1 MKRSRPKTGL
11 LQPAKL
17 KQPKRRTARLARDAQ
32 QLITLA
38 AHCTKAGSRYE
49 DIFWEREIIALGSKL
64 MAAGQDSVIEAA
76 LDSTLDSNLESD
88 LDTHETLISFCEAA
102 AECSSVD
109 VNGASFDTLLI
120 AMPMV
125 AWSRYAIASGPLSM
139 TAVKS
144 DTITNKTVGALLAAL
159 HTHILAKDAQAC
171 MSPYL
176 YSIDQMPISFSG
188 VHKLAQKLTHAAI
201 NNTQPSFDY
210 AKLPAAADLLADV
223 RFLIAGVSVPE
234 GAPLFRWQADVAI
247 NRDACAATWT
257 TEAKPLMAG
266 LLPGCEFEC
275 LLPDAYFVSCREA
288 DRRVRPYAIRSAVA
302 FLETS
307 LKVKP
312 EKVHAVVAA
321 VGEKAVT
328 EFRIS
333 FITPGQSDVVHGS
346 IWPVFSA
353 EEDESEIIRVLRECK
368 VGNIITPEG
377 MFDAEHCDDCGA
389 PLFANADSEM
399 VHPAWPDDA
408 EHAAA
413 HYH

>member
-1 MKRSRPKTGL
+1 MKRSRPKTAL
-11 LQPAKL
+11 LQPAKP

-76 LDSTLDSNLESD
+76 LDSTLDSSLESD

-109 VNGASFDTLLI
+109 VTGASFDTLLI

-144 DTITNKTVGALLAAL
+144 DTVTNKTVDALLAAL

-312 EKVHAVVAA
+312 EKVNAVVAA

>member
-1 MKRSRPKTGL
+1 MKRSRPKTAL
-11 LQPAKL
+11 LQPAKP

-64 MAAGQDSVIEAA
+64 MAAGQDSIIEAA
-76 LDSTLDSNLESD
+76 LDSTLDSSLESD

>member
-144 DTITNKTVGALLAAL
+144 DTVTNKTVGALLAAL

-234 GAPLFRWQADVAI
+234 GAPLFRWQADVAV

>member
-1 MKRSRPKTGL
+1 MKRSRPKSAL
-11 LQPAKL
+11 LQPAKP

-64 MAAGQDSVIEAA
+64 MAAGQDSIIEAA
-76 LDSTLDSNLESD
+76 LDSTLDSSLESD

-144 DTITNKTVGALLAAL
+144 DTVTNKTVGALLAAL

>member
-1 MKRSRPKTGL
+1 MKRSRPKIAL
-11 LQPAKL
+11 LQPAKP

-64 MAAGQDSVIEAA
+64 MAAGQDSIIEAA
-76 LDSTLDSNLESD
+76 LDSTLDSSLESD

-144 DTITNKTVGALLAAL
+144 DTVTNKTVGALLAAL

>member
-1 MKRSRPKTGL
+1 MKRTRPKAAP
-11 LQPAKL
+11 PASGKTNEPL
-17 KQPKRRTARLARDAQ
+17 KKSAPRLARDTQ

-38 AHCTKAGSRYE
+38 SHCAKAGSRYE
-49 DIFWEREIIALGSKL
+49 DVFWEREILSLATKL
-64 MAAGQDSVIEAA
+64 MATGKDATIEAA
-76 LDSTLDSNLESD
+76 LDSTLGTTDDAE
-88 LDTHETLISFCEAA
+88 LDAHETLLSFCEAA
-102 AECSSVD
+102 AECSSIEAD
-109 VNGASFDTLLI
+109 GATFDALLI

-125 AWSRYAIASGPLSM
+125 AWSRYAIPSGPLGDNTDPGSK
-139 TAVKS
+139 TAH
-144 DTITNKTVGALLAAL
+144 ALMVAL
-159 HTHILAKDAQAC
+159 HAHVLADGARTC
-171 MSPYL
+171 MSPFL

-188 VHKLAQKLTHAAI
+188 VHKLAQKLAHAAI
-201 NNTQPSFDY
+201 SDKRPSFDN

-223 RFLIAGVSVPE
+223 RFLIVGVTVPA
-234 GAPLFRWQADVAI
+234 GAPLFRWQADTSLTRAG
-247 NRDACAATWT
+247 CASMWT
-257 TEAKPLMAG
+257 EQAKPLMAS

-288 DRRVRPYAIRSAVA
+288 DRRVRPYAIRAAVS
-302 FLETS
+302 FLQNT

-321 VGEKAVT
+321 VGEKAVS

-353 EEDESEIIRVLRECK
+353 EEDETEIMRVLRECK
-368 VGNIITPEG
+368 LGHISTPEG
-377 MFDAEHCDDCGA
+377 MFDPEHCDDCGA
-389 PLFANADSEM
+389 PLFANEDGEM
-399 VHPAWPDDA
+399 VHPAWPDET

>member
-1 MKRSRPKTGL
+1 MKRSRPKTAL
-11 LQPAKL
+11 LQPAKP

-76 LDSTLDSNLESD
+76 LDSTLDSSLESD

-144 DTITNKTVGALLAAL
+144 DTVTNKTVGALLAAL

>member
-1 MKRSRPKTGL
+1 MKRSRPKTAL
-11 LQPAKL
+11 PQPAKP

-76 LDSTLDSNLESD
+76 LDSTLDSSLESD

-144 DTITNKTVGALLAAL
+144 DTVANKTVGALLAAL
-159 HTHILAKDAQAC
+159 HTHILAKNAQAC

-201 NNTQPSFDY
+201 NNTQPTFDY

-399 VHPAWPDDA
+399 VHPAWPDDV
-408 EHAAA
+408 EHAAT

>member
-1 MKRSRPKTGL
+1 MKRTRPKAAPPASGKTD
-11 LQPAKL
+11 QPAKTRE
-17 KQPKRRTARLARDAQ
+17 PRLARDTQ

-38 AHCTKAGSRYE
+38 SHCAKAGSRYE
-49 DIFWEREIIALGSKL
+49 DVFWEREILSLAAKL
-64 MAAGQDSVIEAA
+64 MAAGKDVIIEAA
-76 LDSTLDSNLESD
+76 LDSTLGTTDAAE
-88 LDTHETLISFCEAA
+88 LDAHETLLSFCEAA
-102 AECSSVD
+102 AECSSID
-109 VNGASFDTLLI
+109 ADGAKFDALLI

-125 AWSRYAIASGPLSM
+125 AWSRYAIPSGPLAEKNEAASK
-139 TAVKS
+139 TAH
-144 DTITNKTVGALLAAL
+144 ALMPLL
-159 HTHILAKDAQAC
+159 HTHVLADGARTS
-171 MSPYL
+171 MSPFL

-188 VHKLAQKLTHAAI
+188 VHKLAQKLAQAAI
-201 NNTQPSFDY
+201 GDKRPIFDR

-223 RFLIAGVSVPE
+223 RFLIVGVSVPE
-234 GAPLFRWQADVAI
+234 GAPLFRWQQDTSLT
-247 NRDACAATWT
+247 RAASASVWT
-257 TEAKPLMAG
+257 KHAKPLMAS

-288 DRRVRPYAIRSAVA
+288 DRRVRPYAIRAAVS
-302 FLETS
+302 FLENT

-321 VGEKAVT
+321 VGEKAVN

-353 EEDESEIIRVLRECK
+353 DEDETDIIRILRECK
-368 VGNIITPEG
+368 LSHITTPEG
-377 MFDAEHCDDCGA
+377 MFDPEHCDDCGA
-389 PLFANADSEM
+389 PLFANEDGEM
-399 VHPAWPDDA
+399 VHPAWPDDT

>member
-1 MKRSRPKTGL
+1 MKRSRPKTAL

-64 MAAGQDSVIEAA
+64 MSAGQDSVIEAA

-144 DTITNKTVGALLAAL
+144 DTVTNKTVGALLAAL

-188 VHKLAQKLTHAAI
+188 VHKLAQNLTHAAI

>member
-1 MKRSRPKTGL
+1 MKRSRPKIAL
-11 LQPAKL
+11 LQPAKP

-64 MAAGQDSVIEAA
+64 MAAGQDSIIEAA
-76 LDSTLDSNLESD
+76 LDSTLDSSLESD

>member
-1 MKRSRPKTGL
+1 MKRSRPKTAL
-11 LQPAKL
+11 LQPAKP

-64 MAAGQDSVIEAA
+64 MAAGQDSIIEAA
-76 LDSTLDSNLESD
+76 LDSTLDSSLESD

-144 DTITNKTVGALLAAL
+144 DTVTNKTVDALLAAL

>member
-1 MKRSRPKTGL
+1 MKRSRPKAAASDL
-11 LQPAKL
+11 VNSDKAL
-17 KQPKRRTARLARDAQ
+17 KPREPRLARDAQ
-32 QLITLA
+32 LLITLA
-38 AHCTKAGSRYE
+38 AHCAKAGSRYE

-64 MAAGQDSVIEAA
+64 MATGKDSVIEAA
-76 LDSTLDSNLESD
+76 LDATLGTAIEAD
-88 LDTHETLISFCEAA
+88 LDTHETLLSFCEAA
-102 AECSSVD
+102 AESSTTEI
-109 VNGASFDTLLI
+109 NGAMFDTLLI

-125 AWSRYAIASGPLSM
+125 AWSRYAIQSGPLGENDSASSK
-139 TAVKS
+139 TAHA
-144 DTITNKTVGALLAAL
+144 IMIAL
-159 HTHILAKDAQAC
+159 HTHVLAKGTRAC
-171 MSPYL
+171 LSPFL

-188 VHKLAQKLTHAAI
+188 VRKLAQKLSHAAI
-201 NNTQPSFDY
+201 DDKRPSFDTG
-210 AKLPAAADLLADV
+210 KLPAAADLLADI
-223 RFLIAGVSVPE
+223 RFLVAGVSVPQ
-234 GAPLFRWQADVAI
+234 GSPLFRWQDDLALTREASAAAWAAD
-247 NRDACAATWT
+247 
-257 TEAKPLMAG
+257 AKPLMAT

-288 DRRVRPYAIRSAVA
+288 DRRVRPYAIRAAVA
-302 FLETS
+302 FLENS

-321 VGEKAVT
+321 VGEKVVT

-377 MFDAEHCDDCGA
+377 VFDAEQCDDCGA
-389 PLFANADSEM
+389 PLFANEDSEM

-408 EHAAA
+408 EHTTA

>member
-1 MKRSRPKTGL
+1 MKRSRPKIAL
-11 LQPAKL
+11 LQPAKP

-64 MAAGQDSVIEAA
+64 MAAGQDSIIEAA
-76 LDSTLDSNLESD
+76 LDSTLDSSLESD

-109 VNGASFDTLLI
+109 VNGANFDTLLI
-120 AMPMV
+120 TMPMV

>member
-1 MKRSRPKTGL
+1 MKRSRPKSAL
-11 LQPAKL
+11 LQPAKP

-76 LDSTLDSNLESD
+76 LDSTLDSSLESD

-144 DTITNKTVGALLAAL
+144 DTVTNKTVGALLAAL

>member
-1 MKRSRPKTGL
+1 MKRSRPKTAL

-64 MAAGQDSVIEAA
+64 MSAGQDSVIESA
-76 LDSTLDSNLESD
+76 LDSTLDSSLESD

-144 DTITNKTVGALLAAL
+144 DTVTNKTVGALLAAL

-188 VHKLAQKLTHAAI
+188 VHKLAQNLTHAAI

>member
-1 MKRSRPKTGL
+1 MKRIRPKTAP
-11 LQPAKL
+11 PAADKTSVSA
-17 KQPKRRTARLARDAQ
+17 KTREPRLARDTQ

-38 AHCTKAGSRYE
+38 AHCAKAGSRYE
-49 DIFWEREIIALGSKL
+49 DVYWEREILTLASKL
-64 MAAGQDSVIEAA
+64 MAAGKDSTIEAA
-76 LDSTLDSNLESD
+76 LDSTLGTTVEAD
-88 LDTHETLISFCEAA
+88 LDAHETLLSFCEAA
-102 AECSSVD
+102 AEYSVID
-109 VNGASFDTLLI
+109 VDGAKFDTLLI

-125 AWSRYAIASGPLSM
+125 AWSRYAIASGPLGENDDAGSK
-139 TAVKS
+139 TA
-144 DTITNKTVGALLAAL
+144 NALMIAL
-159 HTHILAKDAQAC
+159 HTHVLAHGTRAC
-171 MSPYL
+171 LSPFL

-188 VHKLAQKLTHAAI
+188 VHKLAQKLSLAAVG
-201 NNTQPSFDY
+201 TKRPSFDS

-223 RFLIAGVSVPE
+223 RFLIVGVSVPE
-234 GAPLFRWQADVAI
+234 GAPLFRWQEDLALT
-247 NRDACAATWT
+247 RDACAITWT
-257 TEAKPLMAG
+257 KHAKPLMAS

-288 DRRVRPYAIRSAVA
+288 DRRVRPYAIRAAVS
-302 FLETS
+302 FLENT

-353 EEDESEIIRVLRECK
+353 EEDETEIIRILRECK
-368 VGNIITPEG
+368 VSNIITPEG
-377 MFDAEHCDDCGA
+377 MFDPEHCDDCGA
-389 PLFANADSEM
+389 PLFANEDSEM
-399 VHPAWPDDA
+399 VHPAWPDDT
-408 EHAAA
+408 EHTAA

>member
-144 DTITNKTVGALLAAL
+144 DTVTNKTVGALLAAL

-234 GAPLFRWQADVAI
+234 GAPLFRWQADVAV

-288 DRRVRPYAIRSAVA
+288 DRRVRPYSIRSAVA

>member
-1 MKRSRPKTGL
+1 MKRSRPKSAL
-11 LQPAKL
+11 LQPAKP

-64 MAAGQDSVIEAA
+64 MAAGQDSIIEAA
-76 LDSTLDSNLESD
+76 LDSTLDSSLESD

-125 AWSRYAIASGPLSM
+125 AWSRYVIASGPLSM

-144 DTITNKTVGALLAAL
+144 DTVTNKTVGALLAAL

>member
-1 MKRSRPKTGL
+1 MKRSRPKTAL
-11 LQPAKL
+11 LQPAKP

-64 MAAGQDSVIEAA
+64 MAAGQDSIIEAA
-76 LDSTLDSNLESD
+76 LDSTLDSSLESD

-144 DTITNKTVGALLAAL
+144 DTVTNKTVGALLAAL

-201 NNTQPSFDY
+201 NNTQPGFDY

>member
-1 MKRSRPKTGL
+1 MKRSRPKIAL
-11 LQPAKL
+11 LQPAKP

-266 LLPGCEFEC
+266 LLLGCEFEC

>member
-1 MKRSRPKTGL
+1 MKRSRPKTAL
-11 LQPAKL
+11 LQPAKP

-76 LDSTLDSNLESD
+76 LDSTLDSSLESD

-144 DTITNKTVGALLAAL
+144 DTVTNKTVGALLAAL

-247 NRDACAATWT
+247 NRDAFAATWT
-257 TEAKPLMAG
+257 KEAKPLMAG

>member
-76 LDSTLDSNLESD
+76 LDSTLDSSLESD

-144 DTITNKTVGALLAAL
+144 DTVTNKTVGALLAAL

-234 GAPLFRWQADVAI
+234 GAPLFRWQADVAV

>member
-76 LDSTLDSNLESD
+76 LDSTLDSSLESD

-144 DTITNKTVGALLAAL
+144 DTVTNKTVGALLAAL

-223 RFLIAGVSVPE
+223 RFLIAGVSVLE
-234 GAPLFRWQADVAI
+234 GAPLFRWQADVAV

>member
-1 MKRSRPKTGL
+1 MKRSRPKIAL
-11 LQPAKL
+11 LQPAKP

-64 MAAGQDSVIEAA
+64 MAAGQDSIIEAA
-76 LDSTLDSNLESD
+76 LDSTLDSSLESD

-109 VNGASFDTLLI
+109 VNGANFDTLLI